1 MTDSFSKV
9 SLWSV
14 DFSIFIHESGC
25 KKFPIIISSST
36 ESPWIHYHRKRN
48 SNTIRRLCQLF
59 QKVRFDQ

>member
-36 ESPWIHYHRKRN
+36 ESQWIHYHRREIVTQSEDYVNYFK
-48 SNTIRRLCQLF
+48 
-59 QKVRFDQ
+59 K